1 MRIALLRKVLDKTKN
16 EENSLAKQKLH
27 LNKTLFSAIT
37 ERSQLEKATKSKS
50 ENKKS
55 KYKIEVNIASKVNK
69 RCKK

>member
-50 ENKKS
+50 ENKK
-55 KYKIEVNIASKVNK
+55 
-69 RCKK
+69 